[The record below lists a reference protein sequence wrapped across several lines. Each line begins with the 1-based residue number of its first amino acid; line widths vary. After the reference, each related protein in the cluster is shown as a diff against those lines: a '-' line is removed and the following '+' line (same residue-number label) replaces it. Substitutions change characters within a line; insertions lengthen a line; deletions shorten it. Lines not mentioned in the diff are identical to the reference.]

1 MIIRDWKKRHSIADL
16 KKIVEEKGYSGF
28 SVGNFGHAA
37 LKHFDYQLTVG
48 HCKPT
53 KGYTCTI
60 HIYDPTGGAGGATG
74 GTSGGGGAGQGR
86 RPGPGSRWDSNG
98 VDITDPVLFAS
109 EKIKKVAEPQREIC
123 L

>member
-37 LKHFDYQLTVG
+37 LKRFDYQLTVG

-74 GTSGGGGAGQGR
+74 GTPDR

-109 EKIKKVAEPQREIC
+109 EKIKQVVEPQREIC